1 MLLGDLV
8 SPQDLAKV
16 LKLECPLDLLGLISL
31 KNIIYHYEKVL
42 L

>member
-8 SPQDLAKV
+8 FPQDLAKV
-16 LKLECPLDLLGLISL
+16 LKLECPLLGLISF